1 MDKFYRQDSVLAVRK
16 FMGFNA
22 YLLTVN
28 IFHPKVQ
35 KMRSTGDAWVV

>member
-16 FMGFNA
+16 LMGFNA
-22 YLLTVN
+22 YLRTVN

-35 KMRSTGDAWVV
+35 KIRSTGDARVV